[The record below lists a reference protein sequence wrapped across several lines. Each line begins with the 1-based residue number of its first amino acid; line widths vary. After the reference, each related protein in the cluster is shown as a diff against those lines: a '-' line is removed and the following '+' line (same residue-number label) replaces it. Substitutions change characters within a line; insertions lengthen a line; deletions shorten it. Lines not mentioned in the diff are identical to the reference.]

1 MAYAHERDIVRSV
14 PVTTLKC
21 ESQLKNLRF
30 AKHFSNY
37 VSKDFVV
44 EFIILWCF
52 ENIFQSK

>member
-30 AKHFSNY
+30 AKHFS
-37 VSKDFVV
+37 KDFVV